1 MRDEILF
8 SVQAEATW
16 IATAIYNPA
25 FLRIENNMRPSFM
38 YMAENKCLA
47 WALQTLV
54 VEKNVESIDALN
66 LEMIISSNEKVLQ
79 IMNDNGLSDLHE
91 YIELAKYT
99 VRETYE
105 EFKLVEDE
113 IITYAF
119 RRELRT
125 FSQRLYK
132 NCENL
137 NITLDD
143 LSDFCNNGIQ
153 SVVDKYV
160 FGADSCEI
168 GQEIDE
174 AWNAICSKRTDTGY
188 GIPFFLPRM
197 NEFVSLV
204 GGELTILLG
213 ATGKGK
219 SSFFMVQALYTALKL
234 KIPTLIIDSELTT
247 EIWLSRAL
255 ASISGVAVWKIK
267 TGKMNDEEFQEVEKA
282 KAALKASHIVH
293 YFQPQFDKLK
303 TEQLCRKW
311 VNNGYG
317 LIIYD
322 YIKPTAPKYGSAE
335 ISQSLG
341 LETDFLKGIAGK
353 MNIPIL
359 CGLQQNKQ
367 TGEAADSQK
376 PERYCDTMIYWE
388 EKSADRIAED
398 GVNSGNFM
406 IRIGKNRNGASTT
419 DETYIDVKFQMN
431 VMRIGEGEMHR
442 RHSETPFD

>member
-1 MRDEILF
+1 MGRETLY
-8 SVQAEATW
+8 SEQAEATW
-16 IATAIYNPA
+16 IATAIYNPS
-25 FLRIENNMRPSFM
+25 FLRIENNMRAVFM
-38 YMAENKCLA
+38 FKKENQCLV

-54 VEKNVESIDALN
+54 VERGVETIDALN
-66 LEMIISSNEKVLQ
+66 LEMILASNKKVSQ
-79 IMNDNGLSDLHE
+79 IMQENGLSDLQE
-91 YIELAKYT
+91 YVSLAKYA

-113 IITYAF
+113 IVTYAF

-125 FSQRLYK
+125 FSERLYRQ
-132 NCENL
+132 CENL
-137 NITLDD
+137 DISLSQ
-143 LSDFCNNGIQ
+143 LSDYCNNGIQ

-174 AWNAICSKRTDTGY
+174 AWEAICSKRSASGY

-204 GGELTILLG
+204 GGELTILVG

-219 SSFFMVQALYTALKL
+219 SSFFMVQALHAALRL
-234 KIPTLIIDSELTT
+234 KVPTLIIDSELTT
-247 EIWLSRAL
+247 EIWLSRAI
-255 ASISGVAVWKIK
+255 ASVSGVPVWKVK
-267 TGKMNDEEFQEVEKA
+267 TGKMTNEEYNAVESA
-282 KAALKASHIVH
+282 RETLKKSRIVH

-322 YIKPTAPKYGSAE
+322 YIKPTAPKYGASE

-341 LETDFLKGIAGK
+341 LESDFLKGIAGRL
-353 MNIPIL
+353 NVPIL

-388 EKSADRIAED
+388 EKSPERIMED
-398 GVNSGNFM
+398 GKESGNYM
-406 IRIGKNRNGASTT
+406 IRVGKSRNGASTNE
-419 DETYIDVKFQMN
+419 DTYIDVIFEQN
-431 VMRIGEGEMHR
+431 LMRISAGEMHKKKQ
-442 RHSETPFD
+442 EIPFT

>member
-1 MRDEILF
+1 MF
-8 SVQAEATW
+8 KK
-16 IATAIYNPA
+16 
-25 FLRIENNMRPSFM
+25 ENQ
-38 YMAENKCLA
+38 CLV

-54 VEKNVESIDALN
+54 VERGVETIDALN
-66 LEMIISSNEKVLQ
+66 LEMILSSNKKVAT
-79 IMNDNGLSDLHE
+79 IMQENGLGDLQE
-91 YIELAKYT
+91 YVNLAKYT

-125 FSQRLYK
+125 FSERLFRE
-132 NCENL
+132 CENL
-137 NITLDD
+137 NTSLSQ
-143 LSDFCNNGIQ
+143 LSDYCNNGIQ
-153 SVVDKYV
+153 GVVDKYV

-174 AWNAICSKRTDTGY
+174 AWDAICSKRSDSGY

-219 SSFFMVQALYTALKL
+219 SSFFMVQALYAALRL
-234 KIPTLIIDSELTT
+234 KVPTLIIDSELTT

-255 ASISGVAVWKIK
+255 ASISGVSVWKVK
-267 TGKMNDEEFQEVEKA
+267 TGKMSDEEFKAVEKA
-282 KAALKASHIVH
+282 RETLKKSRIVH

-322 YIKPTAPKYGSAE
+322 YIKPTAPRYGGAE

-341 LETDFLKGIAGK
+341 LETDFLKGIAGRLK
-353 MNIPIL
+353 VPIL

-388 EKSADRIAED
+388 EKTPERIIED
-398 GVNSGNFM
+398 GKESGNYM

-419 DETYIDVKFQMN
+419 DETYIDVIFEQN
-431 VMRIGEGEMHR
+431 LMRISPGKMHQR
-442 RHSETPFD
+442 QEETPFS

>member
-1 MRDEILF
+1 MSETLY
-8 SVQAEATW
+8 SVQAESTW
-16 IATAIYNPA
+16 IATAIYNPS
-25 FLRIENNMRPSFM
+25 FLRVENNMRARFM
-38 YMAENKCLA
+38 YKKENQCLV

-54 VEKNVESIDALN
+54 VERGVETIDALN
-66 LEMIISSNEKVLQ
+66 LEMVLSSNKKVFS
-79 IMNDNGLSDLHE
+79 IMQESGLSDLSE
-91 YIELAKYT
+91 YVNLAKYT
-99 VRETYE
+99 VRESYE
-105 EFKLVEDE
+105 EFKFVEDE

-125 FSQRLYK
+125 FSERLFK
-132 NCENL
+132 ECENL
-137 NITLDD
+137 NIS
-143 LSDFCNNGIQ
+143 LSQLSEYCNNGIQ
-153 SVVDKYV
+153 GIVDKYV

-168 GQEIDE
+168 GQEIDD
-174 AWNAICSKRTDTGY
+174 AWNAICSKRNDGGY

-219 SSFFMVQALYTALKL
+219 SSFFMVQALYTALRL
-234 KIPTLIIDSELTT
+234 KVPTLIIDSELTT
-247 EIWLSRAL
+247 EIWLSRAIS
-255 ASISGVAVWKIK
+255 SISGVPVWKIK
-267 TGKMNDEEFQEVEKA
+267 TGKMDEDESA
-282 KAALKASHIVH
+282 KANDAINVLRKSKIVH

-317 LIIYD
+317 LVIYD
-322 YIKPTAPKYGSAE
+322 YIKPTAPRYGGAE

-341 LETDFLKGIAGK
+341 LETDFLKGIAGRL
-353 MNIPIL
+353 NVPIL

-388 EKSADRIAED
+388 EKSEERIAED
-398 GVNSGNFM
+398 GVESGNFM
-406 IRIGKNRNGASTT
+406 IRVGKNRNGASTT
-419 DETYIDVKFQMN
+419 DKTYIDVVFEQN
-431 VMRIGEGEMHR
+431 VMRISEGVMHKKK
-442 RHSETPFD
+442 EEIPFA